1 MTTHPIRSHSIIHRP
16 FRSVLIANRGEI
28 ALRVVRTC
36 RDLGIQPLAV
46 YSEADVESMHVA
58 AADGAYCLGAGPSSE
73 SYLRIDRILEAARAL
88 GAEAVHPGYG
98 FLSENADFAQACF
111 DAGLVWIGPSPE
123 SIRAMGDKTIAKRLV
138 TAAGVPCS
146 PGKNEPLSG
155 LEELETIAAD
165 IGFPLI
171 LKAAA
176 GGGGRG
182 MKVIRKKD
190 ELKDAFEACQ
200 REALAYFANKDVFCE
215 RFVENPRHVEVQILG
230 DSQGNIIHLYDRDC
244 TVQRRHQ
251 KLFEEAPSS
260 FISEETRQAMGAVAV
275 KAASQVGYCSA
286 GTVEFLLESPTQFY
300 FMEMNTRVQ
309 VEHPVTEEITGVDIV
324 AAQFRVARGEA
335 LAIKQSDVKI
345 RGWACE
351 ARINAEDP
359 YQGFRPSPGTIQRV
373 RWPGGPGVR
382 VDAHIYS
389 GYTIPEFYDSMIA
402 KLIAVGSDRND
413 ALNKMARALGE
424 LEISGIETTIPFHQ
438 ALVQHPVF
446 REGHYTTKFLELHPD
461 LMSHKKSAKL
471 GAGAIETEDRALTLA
486 IGAATAATVGP
497 AYDGQAARAVTPVG
511 GASAPNDT
519 TNGTESPWAAAHR
532 HEGSHHGAPWPV
544 SLGKGGCP

>member
-1 MTTHPIRSHSIIHRP
+1 MKPITSHSLHHRT
-16 FRSVLIANRGEI
+16 FNRVMIANRGEI
-28 ALRVVRTC
+28 ALRVIRAC
-36 RDLGIQPLAV
+36 RDHGLSPLAV
-46 YSEADVESMHVA
+46 YSEADVNSMHVG
-58 AADGAYCLGAGPSSE
+58 AADAAFCLGPGPSSQ
-73 SYLRIDRILEAARAL
+73 SYLRVDRLLAAARAM

-123 SIRAMGDKTIAKRLV
+123 SIRAMGDKTIAKSLV

-155 LEELETIAAD
+155 LDELRSLATEL
-165 IGFPLI
+165 GFPLI

-182 MKVIRKKD
+182 MKVIRKESEIKD
-190 ELKDAFEACQ
+190 SFEACQ

-215 RFVENPRHVEVQILG
+215 RFVENPRHVEVQIVG
-230 DSQGNIIHLYDRDC
+230 DSKGQIVHLFDRDC

-260 FISEETRQAMGAVAV
+260 FISEATRREMGEVAV

-286 GTVEFLLESPTQFY
+286 GTVEFLLESPTKFY

-309 VEHPVTEEITGVDIV
+309 VEHPVTEAITGIDIV
-324 AAQFRVARGEA
+324 ALQLRVARGEP
-335 LAIKQSDVKI
+335 LGLRQSDIQI

-359 YQGFRPSPGTIQRV
+359 YQGFRPCPGRIASV
-373 RWPGGPGVR
+373 RFPGGPGVR
-382 VDAHIYS
+382 IDSHLYP
-389 GYTIPEFYDSMIA
+389 GYTVPEHYDSMIA
-402 KLIAVGSDRND
+402 KLIVMGSDRDD

-424 LEISGIETTIPFHQ
+424 FEIEGVETTVPFHQ

-446 REGHYTTKFLELHPD
+446 RSGNYTTKFLENHPD
-461 LMSHKKSAKL
+461 LMELSPSQGEHADRGTGKGIGSEGRAPEQA
-471 GAGAIETEDRALTLA
+471 AGLTLS
-486 IGAATAATVGP
+486 IAAAVAASLKE
-497 AYDGQAARAVTPVG
+497 
-511 GASAPNDT
+511 GASSAASPTQDMETSAT
-519 TNGTESPWAAAHR
+519 TENAWSRAHR
-532 HEGSHHGAPWPV
+532 TDATRHLS
-544 SLGKGGCP
+544 